1 MTQTRTDAHR
11 PSVIVPADYAH
22 VLSYDLPTQMPGV
35 GVNCERD
42 RAVCR
47 FDETTGRIVLVSPG
61 RHDADG
67 RCCLTGLSTIAH
79 VRFAETG
86 GTGQC
91 STCGAHFLYGDVWV
105 HVPTGEHIHLGH
117 QCADKYALLV
127 DRSAYQL
134 ALGRR
139 QAAAAAQLQRVA
151 NWEARTAFLAAHPG
165 LAEDLQQAHP
175 ILRDL
180 SAKLTQYHSLS
191 DKQIA
196 FAATLAAEV
205 RNPAPAEQ
213 HVAAPTGTVTVRG
226 TVVSVKVHE
235 GAYGTSLKM
244 TVKVQTPAGSWLA
257 WGTVPTSLDVAK
269 GATVQFVAT
278 LQAGNDP
285 HFAFF
290 KRPRQAVVLGEV
302 AA

>member
-1 MTQTRTDAHR
+1 
-11 PSVIVPADYAH
+11 
-22 VLSYDLPTQMPGV
+22 MPGF
-35 GVNCERD
+35 GVDCIRD
-42 RAVCR
+42 RAVYR
-47 FDETTGRIVLVSPG
+47 FEEATGRVVLVSPG
-61 RHDADG
+61 QHSADG
-67 RCCLTGLSTIAH
+67 RCCLMGLRTIAQ

-117 QCADKYALLV
+117 QCADKYSLLV

-165 LAEDLQQAHP
+165 LAEDLQQQHP

-180 SAKLTQYHSLS
+180 SAKLTQYRSLS
-191 DKQIA
+191 DKQVA
-196 FAATLAAEV
+196 FAAKLAAEV

-235 GAYGTSLKM
+235 GAYGTTLKM

-257 WGTVPTSLDVAK
+257 WGTVPTSLDVTK

-285 HFAFF
+285 HFVFF
-290 KRPRQAVVLGEV
+290 KRPRQAVVVPEV